1 MAFWSTAGVNPLR
14 KYRFKIQGLLTEMWL
29 VQSVTMPSFE
39 VTQNSYQILNHQTKI
54 AGILTWSDITVTTVA
69 DSKTIGQLT
78 NLMKNNGQHFKPDD
92 PANKGIENV
101 FEGTLKTKIKID
113 MLDNTGKKSVNS
125 FEITNW
131 FISGINYGE
140 VDYSTDELFT
150 IEVSIAYEYCN
161 IK

>member
-1 MAFWSTAGVNPLR
+1 MAFWSDSSLVPLR
-14 KYRFKIQGLLTEMWL
+14 KYRFRIEGLLKETWL

-69 DSKTIGQLT
+69 DSNTIGRL
-78 NLMKNNGQHFKPDD
+78 NKLMQKNGQHFKPDETS
-92 PANKGIENV
+92 NKGIENV
-101 FEGTLKTKIKID
+101 FEGTLKDKIKIF
-113 MLDNTGKKSVNS
+113 MLDNTGKKIANT
-125 FEITNW
+125 FEIANW

-161 IK
+161 IT

>member
-78 NLMKNNGQHFKPDD
+78 NLMQKNGQYFKPDE
-92 PANKGIENV
+92 PANKGIKNV
-101 FEGTLKTKIKID
+101 FQGTLKNKIKID
-113 MLDNTGKKSVNS
+113 MLDNTGKKAVNS